1 LECRGITNLGPNGD
15 LYLMPT
21 SKYTLCGN
29 ARLLLN
35 SHFTYRS
42 RELDKESVEQRKF
55 GGAAN
60 TGARLL
66 FAHLAIGVI
75 ILGESSSQS
84 ATSIRST
91 NDGRFLTLVST
102 LFSVSLYSDNSCRRK
117 TSSAFSTNTIVLTPW
132 LDNCRAQLIPAA
144 PERCGPHSATTVGHW
159 CALLGFNRWLPP
171 NNCRVSSA
179 PARPS
184 SSTYQRKIELSNK

>member
-1 LECRGITNLGPNGD
+1 
-15 LYLMPT
+15 MPT
-21 SKYTLCGN
+21 SEYTLFGN
-29 ARLLLN
+29 ARLHKYNLPLSTLCDNGRAPNRLNLL
-35 SHFTYRS
+35 SMPG
-42 RELDKESVEQRKF
+42 VPVA
-55 GGAAN
+55 GGSIDS

-102 LFSVSLYSDNSCRRK
+102 LLSVSLYNDNSCRRN
-117 TSSAFSTNTIVLTPW
+117 TSSAFSTNTIVVTPW
-132 LDNCRAQLIPAA
+132 AANCRAQLIPAA
-144 PERCGPHSATTVGHW
+144 PERCGPHSTTTVGHW
-159 CALLGFNRWLPP
+159 CALFGFNRWLPP
-171 NNCRVSSA
+171 NNCKVSSA

-184 SSTYQRKIELSNK
+184 NSTYQRKPELLNTIELK